1 MAIAL
6 NIIHLGESPFV
17 VQQMQGDVD
26 NTKVPAGTTL
36 GTATQ
41 LGAAINDLATTP
53 SGAGVLLPSNATS
66 LGDEIFIYNA
76 SSANACKVYPALATE
91 NINNAGVGVAY
102 SLTASKSATFTRT
115 QALGWRAV
123 LSS

>member
-66 LGDEIFIYNA
+66 LEM
-76 SSANACKVYPALATE
+76 K
-91 NINNAGVGVAY
+91 
-102 SLTASKSATFTRT
+102 SLFTT
-115 QALGWRAV
+115 QVQQMLVRYIPLWQLKTSTMQAWGLPT
-123 LSS
+123 L